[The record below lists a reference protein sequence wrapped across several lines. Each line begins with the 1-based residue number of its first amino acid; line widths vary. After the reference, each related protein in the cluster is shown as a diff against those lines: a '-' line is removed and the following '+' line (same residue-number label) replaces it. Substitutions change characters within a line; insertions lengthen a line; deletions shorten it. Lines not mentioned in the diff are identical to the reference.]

1 MASAYVAR
9 THGLI
14 RGGTPA
20 GTVEPCPSPTPA
32 DDQREDATGRRARP
46 KYRAWADLM
55 RRALTGP
62 PWALYAPRRAGGAG
76 ERQTER
82 PTSDVTSPMK
92 TGCQVVCRSA

>member
-1 MASAYVAR
+1 
-9 THGLI
+9 LI

-62 PWALYAPRRAGGAG
+62 PWAL
-76 ERQTER
+76 
-82 PTSDVTSPMK
+82 
-92 TGCQVVCRSA
+92 